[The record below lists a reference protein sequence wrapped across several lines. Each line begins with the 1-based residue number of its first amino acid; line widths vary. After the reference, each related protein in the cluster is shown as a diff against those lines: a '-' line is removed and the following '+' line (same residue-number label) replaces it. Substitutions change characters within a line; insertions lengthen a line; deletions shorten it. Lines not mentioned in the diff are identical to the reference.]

1 MDSHKYDQSK
11 FGPLKDFKLT
21 LVAADPRQIV
31 LRNCE
36 TMMMEECDA
45 ANMMDLRSA
54 LEYSN
59 SMTVTEI
66 EEYTAHNSD
75 LIKAMILSDKEEES
89 QFEYCDSGG
98 TAEVPY
104 VLLMIDSGTFRH
116 MIGSNALQYMTNV
129 RSVRAYPVKTAG
141 GIVWLTTIADLEV
154 SGHVFRDCMVNPKI
168 NTSLLSQG
176 MMAMSEG
183 WEFIH
188 SMRVGGLQITDPK
201 GQVDLAHTRGVLSYL
216 PSTLLGSE
224 YSGSRT
230 PYSYMTDSETAAQW
244 FLQQAETCS
253 AESEEQYAQ
262 NSDNEKQTN
271 EEAAAQWYAYE
282 AATCAAEDPKHED
295 LKAAE
300 MREHILKVHSTTL
313 KHGRCEACF
322 KGKSRAFRYYLGG
335 SDKQR
340 METLNADT
348 IVMKV
353 KSCNGNTDAY
363 HGVMTRTRYGV
374 LCANPDKSSA
384 STAKS
389 YLEPST
395 RSSRSQI
402 RGESKGTKSSG
413 TIPIMGLSLKG
424 LTRWR

>member
-1 MDSHKYDQSK
+1 
-11 FGPLKDFKLT
+11 
-21 LVAADPRQIV
+21 
-31 LRNCE
+31 
-36 TMMMEECDA
+36 
-45 ANMMDLRSA
+45 
-54 LEYSN
+54 
-59 SMTVTEI
+59 
-66 EEYTAHNSD
+66 
-75 LIKAMILSDKEEES
+75 
-89 QFEYCDSGG
+89 
-98 TAEVPY
+98 
-104 VLLMIDSGTFRH
+104 
-116 MIGSNALQYMTNV
+116 
-129 RSVRAYPVKTAG
+129 
-141 GIVWLTTIADLEV
+141 
-154 SGHVFRDCMVNPKI
+154 
-168 NTSLLSQG
+168 

-188 SMRVGGLQITDPK
+188 SMRVGGLQITDPQ

-216 PSTLLGSE
+216 PSTLLGLE

-244 FLQQAETCS
+244 FLQQDETCS
-253 AESEEQYAQ
+253 AESETPAESEGQYEQDSEIVNSEIPAESEEHFIEQYPQ
-262 NSDNEKQTN
+262 DIDDEEQTN

-282 AATCAAEDPKHED
+282 AAICAAEDPKHED
-295 LKAAE
+295 IKAAE

-389 YLEPST
+389 YLRAKHE
-395 RSSRSQI
+395 I
-402 RGESKGTKSSG
+402 ESITDPGG
-413 TIPIMGLSLKG
+413 V
-424 LTRWR
+424 